1 MSEKLVTV
9 IVPIHNQEKYI
20 GRCLRSLISQ
30 SLERE
35 KYEIIVVND
44 CSTDKTS
51 YALDLFKE
59 EIILINN
66 KKKLG
71 LPSSLNKALKKTKTQ
86 FFIRVDSDDYVNFK
100 FLEFMCLYLS
110 ENKDIDALCCDYY
123 LVNDNEEIISRK
135 NGLNEQIACGV
146 LFQTD
151 QIISIGSYNKDFLY
165 HEDKELMKRFMKK
178 YKLER
183 LKLPLYR
190 YRRHNTNMTNDKN
203 KMKYFEKIL
212 NKNE

>member
-1 MSEKLVTV
+1 MFDKLVSV
-9 IVPIHNQEKYI
+9 IVPVHNQEKYI

-30 SLERE
+30 SLERK

-71 LPSSLNKALKKTKTQ
+71 LPSSLNKALKKTKTK

-110 ENKDIDALCCDYY
+110 ENKEFDALCCDYY
-123 LVNDNEEIISRK
+123 LVNDIEEIISRK
-135 NGLNEQIACGV
+135 NGLDEKIACGI

-151 QIISIGSYNKDFLY
+151 QIINIGSYNEDFLY
-165 HEDKELMKRFMKK
+165 HEDKELMKRFVKK

-203 KMKYFEKIL
+203 KMKYFKEIL